1 MQHACSHVSQAF
13 LCRANPGATAKIALQ
28 ALHAHACSKPVWMC
42 DEQELLWQLLLK
54 VRIACCICR
63 LHEVAFHAADLEAV
77 FLLLPEIE
85 RFKHA

>member
-42 DEQELLWQLLLK
+42 DAK
-54 VRIACCICR
+54 
-63 LHEVAFHAADLEAV
+63 HAASVAAV
-77 FLLLPEIE
+77 EGSCCML
-85 RFKHA
+85 HVSST